1 MASLL
6 TVTVVVRDTV
16 WQAEGRPERLGLWL
30 LDGERLALTV
40 RVTVAE
46 LQGQAETVF
55 DRVGVAEE
63 VEEGT
68 GEVLRTDVLV
78 SVGGTLTET
87 ETELLREER
96 RVGLGLGPEGEGE
109 LEVLGS
115 TVVVDDREEENEAR
129 EAETRGVAEP
139 PTREL
144 EGLPVAL
151 TGAVALA
158 RRVGVTAEEADTEE
172 EREGRAGLAEGE
184 PVEDWETEK
193 VGVTESE

>member
-1 MASLL
+1 M
-6 TVTVVVRDTV
+6 
-16 WQAEGRPERLGLWL
+16 
-30 LDGERLALTV
+30 
-40 RVTVAE
+40 AE
-46 LQGQAETVF
+46 LQGQAEAVF

-78 SVGGTLTET
+78 SVGGMLTET

-158 RRVGVTAEEADTEE
+158 RRVGVTAEEAETEE

>member
-1 MASLL
+1 
-6 TVTVVVRDTV
+6 
-16 WQAEGRPERLGLWL
+16 
-30 LDGERLALTV
+30 V

-46 LQGQAETVF
+46 LQGQAEAVF

-78 SVGGTLTET
+78 SVGGMLTET

-158 RRVGVTAEEADTEE
+158 RRVGVTAEEAETEE